1 MGSTAMFP
9 LGRQRLFLLLILV
22 NAATA
27 LAILLLLSVNGQP
40 HARDYMVSLAYALI
54 AANAAAIPSLFFFP
68 SFLARKGRAPS
79 VPVVIAWI
87 VVFTAFGLL
96 LSLALLAVAGIA
108 VPADFWHTY
117 LHTMQVSAPFAL
129 AFGLGVFFYASIRGQ
144 LFEARQKLHEREVA
158 EERTRKLA
166 LEARLRLL
174 EARVHPHFLF
184 NTLNS
189 ISALIA
195 TDPARAEM
203 MVGRLAALL
212 RSLLDHTNVPLIPLG
227 EELGIVADYAEIE
240 KARFGSKLRVDLQ
253 VPEELRDVL
262 VPPLAVQSLVE
273 NAIKHG
279 TTPQR
284 GGGDVL
290 VTASSG
296 GDKARIQVA
305 DSGPGFDLASISPGH
320 GLDNLVGRLDALFG
334 DRAGVTVHRKDGLSV
349 VEMMVPR
356 S

>member
-1 MGSTAMFP
+1 MFP
-9 LGRQRLFLLLILV
+9 LGRKRLFLLLILV

-40 HARDYMVSLAYALI
+40 HARDYLVSLAYALI

-96 LSLALLAVAGIA
+96 LALTALAVAGIA
-108 VPADFWHTY
+108 VPAEFWHTY
-117 LHTMQVSAPFAL
+117 LRTLQVSAPFAL
-129 AFGLGVFFYASIRGQ
+129 AFGLGIFFYASVRGE
-144 LFEARQKLHEREVA
+144 LFEARRKLHEKEVA

-166 LEARLRLL
+166 LEARLRSL

-212 RSLLDHTNVPLIPLG
+212 RSLLDRTDVPLIRLG
-227 EELGIVADYAEIE
+227 DELGIVADYAEIE
-240 KARFGSKLRVDLQ
+240 KARCGPKVRVDLK
-253 VPEELRDVL
+253 VPEELRDVM

-273 NAIKHG
+273 NAVKHG
-279 TTPQR
+279 ITPQR
-284 GGGDVL
+284 DGGDVL
-290 VTASSG
+290 VTASSADG
-296 GDKARIQVA
+296 RARIQVA
-305 DSGPGFDLASISPGH
+305 DSGPGFDLTSIPPGH

-334 DRAGVTVHRKDGLSV
+334 DRAGITVYRKDGHSV
-349 VEMMVPR
+349 VEMAVPR

>member
-1 MGSTAMFP
+1 MGGAAMFP
-9 LGRQRLFLLLILV
+9 LERKRLLLLLIV
-22 NAATA
+22 NLATT
-27 LAILLLLSVNGQP
+27 LAVLLLLSVDRP
-40 HARDYMVSLAYALI
+40 LHARDLMVSLAYALI
-54 AANAAAIPSLFFFP
+54 ATNAAAIPSLFFFP

-96 LSLALLAVAGIA
+96 LSLTALAVAGIA

-117 LHTMQVSAPFAL
+117 LRTMQVSAPFAL

-144 LFEARQKLHEREVA
+144 LFEARQKLHEKEVA

-166 LEARLRLL
+166 LEARLRSL

-195 TDPARAEM
+195 SDPARAEM

-240 KARFGSKLRVDLQ
+240 KARGGSKLRVDLQ

-279 TTPQR
+279 ITPQR

-296 GDKARIQVA
+296 DGKARIQVA
-305 DSGPGFDLASISPGH
+305 DSGPGFDLISISPGH

-334 DRAGVTVHRKDGLSV
+334 DRAGITVHREDGRSV

-356 S
+356 